1 MRDEMQ
7 VGGRA
12 RDMTLME
19 SREKRVDKWQEGRND
34 ERGGNTKHDECI
46 AKHDTH
52 LYNAQQR

>member
-34 ERGGNTKHDECI
+34 ERGGNGKHDECI
-46 AKHDTH
+46 AKHNTH
-52 LYNAQQR
+52 LYNA